1 MKRTLM
7 FFPAFVLTFTC
18 FLLIFNQDSTIEV
31 FSPRGTTVELPI
43 IMYHSLVTGE
53 NAAAQYVCPISRVES
68 DLCWLREHGFESVTL
83 AQFIS
88 FADGTGTLPAK
99 PVLITLD
106 DGYRNNL
113 TLLPP
118 LLERYDAHAVISV
131 VGEYSDIYTA
141 SGEDGSPHTCMSWE
155 DLSLAAASP
164 RLELANHSYYFHH
177 LTPRKG
183 SAIMKNETLEHWK
196 AAFCA
201 DVQALQQA
209 MQENCGFSPICYA
222 YPFGQLTDGADD
234 LLQEMGFRITLT
246 CNEEKSL
253 LTSGQS
259 NCLFSLGRYNRDGR
273 IRTEEF
279 MVKLLESS

>member
-1 MKRTLM
+1 MKRITLI
-7 FFPAFVLTFTC
+7 FLTFLLLSAV
-18 FLLIFNQDSTIEV
+18 FLQIFINEPAVET
-31 FSPRGTTVELPI
+31 FSPRGATVELPV

-53 NAAAQYVCPISRVES
+53 SGAAQYVCPIQRIES
-68 DLCWLREHGFESVTL
+68 DLQWLCENDFESVSL
-83 AQFIS
+83 AQLIA
-88 FADGTGTLPAK
+88 FADGESVLPPK

-131 VGEYSDIYTA
+131 VGEYADIYTA

-164 RLELANHSYYFHH
+164 RLEFANHSYYFHH

-183 SAIMKNETLEHWK
+183 SSNMKNEPLEHWK

-201 DVQALQQA
+201 DVQALQSA
-209 MQENCGFSPICYA
+209 FMENCGFSPICYA
-222 YPFGQLTDGADD
+222 YPFGQLTDGADA

-246 CNEEKSL
+246 CNEEKRL

-273 IRTEEF
+273 ISTEEF
-279 MVKLLESS
+279 MTKLLEQS

>member
-1 MKRTLM
+1 MKRTYLI
-7 FFPAFVLTFTC
+7 FLTFLLLFAV
-18 FLLIFNQDSTIEV
+18 FLLPFSKKTTAET
-31 FSPRGTTVELPI
+31 FSPRGTTVELPV
-43 IMYHSLVTGE
+43 IMYHSLVTSESG
-53 NAAAQYVCPISRVES
+53 AAQYVCPIQRVES
-68 DLCWLREHGFESVTL
+68 DLQWLCENDFESVSL
-83 AQFIS
+83 AQLIAFT
-88 FADGTGTLPAK
+88 DGEGALPAK

-131 VGEYSDIYTA
+131 VGEYTDIYTA
-141 SGEDGSPHTCMSWE
+141 SGEDGSPHSCMSWE
-155 DLSLAAASP
+155 DLSQAAASP

-273 IRTEEF
+273 ISTEEF
-279 MVKLLESS
+279 MAKLLESS